1 MGRYALA
8 LPLLGVFILAGCS
21 SNATNSGNSS
31 GSSNGG
37 STTQKGLPS
46 EYRTL
51 AESLSL
57 DIRSDP
63 KQYRDNKGMAEI
75 IGEGHTAVM
84 ALRGIKSSDSDIN
97 YIAGQGQ
104 AAFSDAISRLERIN
118 SLPKPPGEGELFVSS
133 FIDGFFFNF
142 AGAYERGRDAEDKQ
156 RAIINEV
163 QGLIG
168 AIDKA
173 DAAQTLLPKV
183 AERYA
188 APVSTNAG
196 RFRVDLDESWGPFGP
211 HDWLC
216 LYNNGPELED
226 CTVLVELTGANGDVR
241 KNVHFLRKWSGN
253 TWMYARY
260 APGHDVLGR
269 KVGRMTVN
277 SVNTVD
283 VTIFSPQYST
293 KVHYVYQGAENDK
306 DVAERCKDATLKW
319 RYQPFEKGILSNTN
333 RGVVL
338 TLDKIAV
345 VPKCRVDVT
354 FRGPEVASGIGFSGS
369 ASPTY
374 AYQKGW
380 YWEFD
385 YWKQGETKTFSH
397 PELAFDPDTIEVV
410 MSFPGTNHRINWTL
424 NRKK

>member
-1 MGRYALA
+1 MRRYALA
-8 LPLLGVFILAGCS
+8 LTLLGAFVLTGCS
-21 SNATNSGNSS
+21 NGTATSTKSPRF
-31 GSSNGG
+31 SNGAAAP
-37 STTQKGLPS
+37 KALPP

-51 AESLSL
+51 AEILSL

-63 KQYRDNKGMAEI
+63 KQYRDNEGMAEI

-97 YIAGQGQ
+97 YIAAQGQ

-133 FIDGFFFNF
+133 FIDGFFSNF
-142 AGAYERGRDAEDKQ
+142 AGAFERARDAEDKQ

-163 QGLIG
+163 EGLIG

-196 RFRVDLDESWGPFGP
+196 RIRVDLDESWGPFGP

-216 LYNNGPELED
+216 LYNTGPDLED
-226 CTVLVELTGANGDVR
+226 CTILVELTGANGDVR

-253 TWMYARY
+253 SWMYARY
-260 APGHDVLGR
+260 APDYDLLGR
-269 KVGRMTVN
+269 KGRMTVYN
-277 SVNTVD
+277 VDTVD
-283 VTIFSPQYST
+283 VTIFSPKFST
-293 KVHYVYQGAENDK
+293 TIHYVYTGAEKDK
-306 DVAERCKDATLKW
+306 DVAEWCKDAHLTW
-319 RYQPFEKGILSNTN
+319 WYQAFEEGIFFDTY
-333 RGVVL
+333 RGVKL
-338 TLDKIAV
+338 RLDKPAIL
-345 VPKCRVDVT
+345 PKCRVDVT
-354 FRGPEVASGIGFSGS
+354 SKSGWQS
-369 ASPTY
+369 
-374 AYQKGW
+374 KGL

-385 YWKQGETKTFSH
+385 YWEQGDTKTFSH
-397 PELAFDPDTIEVV
+397 KDLTFDPDTIEVV
-410 MSFPGTNHRINWTL
+410 ISFPGTNHRINRTL